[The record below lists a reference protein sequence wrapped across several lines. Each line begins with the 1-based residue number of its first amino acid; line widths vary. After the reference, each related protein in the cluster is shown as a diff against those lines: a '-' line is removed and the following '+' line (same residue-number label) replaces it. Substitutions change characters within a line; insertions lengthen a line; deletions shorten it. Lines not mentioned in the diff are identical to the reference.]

1 MSVFLEIHCN
11 CLVGKEQCHWTLLRA
26 AWVLFQITVLGK
38 IHRLTAKTRKH
49 NTFTELFSHPSM
61 SVLVCWQKDMT
72 YRTRKRSSG
81 YIKIPSAMIWH
92 DQCLGETQQ
101 QGCWSSRVLDDWT
114 SSASCILPSTIS
126 NSWAFSQI
134 FRLTHHIHHAVDFGC
149 TPAGALGFRKLF
161 TWAVSS
167 QPRWIASFWNNK
179 YIQRESCLPQGFLY
193 AAPWIVG
200 QWPFNIERQEPPVSG
215 VFKVHIDSCPPVF
228 AWWTTSE
235 KGAFSH

>member
-11 CLVGKEQCHWTLLRA
+11 CFVGRGQCHWTLLRA
-26 AWVLFQITVLGK
+26 VRVLFQIAVWK
-38 IHRLTAKTRKH
+38 IHRLTAKRRKH
-49 NTFTELFSHPSM
+49 NTIHWSFFSTHAV
-61 SVLVCWQKDMT
+61 SVLVYWQKDVT
-72 YRTRKRSSG
+72 QRTRKRSTG
-81 YIKIPSAMIWH
+81 CIKFPSAMIWH
-92 DQCLGETQQ
+92 DQCLRETQQ
-101 QGCWSSRVLDDWT
+101 QGCWSRRVLDNWT

-126 NSWAFSQI
+126 SSCAFSQI
-134 FRLTHHIHHAVDFGC
+134 FKLTHHIHHAVDFGC
-149 TPAGALGFRKLF
+149 TPAGALGFRKFF